1 VRVKVKEVDFAGVQQ
16 DWLNLEASGHLPE
29 VYQTFWWQD
38 IWWRHYGDNSKKLL
52 LLAAYRGNRFIGV
65 APFFIQRII
74 LKKVLPVLKVIR
86 FIGSREFDYAGFPV
100 VPEYASEA
108 IDIFFQYLGREYP
121 GHVSYFT
128 DLPEQSLRLIEA
140 GNNYF
145 PYVKGEEDFVC
156 HQINFPGKWEEY
168 RRGLGA
174 STKKNLSWYGNKLK
188 RVGGLS
194 LERLFL
200 YSQSDADEFF
210 SMHYR
215 RWKMNPDDP
224 SLAKLERY
232 EKEVMQLLSQKG
244 MLRLFF
250 LNHDGK
256 RISAMFMYDYHG
268 KRYFHKGAYDPDY
281 KESRAGSLILYE
293 SIKDAFQCG
302 LQSYDFLRGDEEYKK
317 LYTKSFIQCYKVIMA
332 KKKFKAK
339 LFELIAKG

>member
-16 DWLNLEASGHLPE
+16 DWLNLEASGHLAE

-52 LLAAYRGNRFIGV
+52 LLAAYRGDRFIGV

-74 LKKVLPVLKVIR
+74 LKKVFPVLKVIR
-86 FIGSREFDYAGFPV
+86 LIGSREFDYLSFPV
-100 VPEYASEA
+100 LPEYAREA
-108 IDIFFQYLGREYP
+108 IEGFLQHIGNQYP
-121 GHVSYFT
+121 NDVIYFT
-128 DLPEQSLRLIEA
+128 DIPEQSLEVIEA
-140 GNNYF
+140 GCDGLPYMTVEGDFICYQIRF
-145 PYVKGEEDFVC
+145 PPV
-156 HQINFPGKWEEY
+156 WEEY
-168 RRGLGA
+168 WKGLGF
-174 STKKNLSWYGNKLK
+174 STRKYLNRYGNKLK
-188 RVGGLS
+188 REGKSS
-194 LERLFL
+194 LERFIV
-200 YSQSDADEFF
+200 YSQKEADEFF